1 MRENLYIRIGSQDSD
16 PIQWLITAEGEADE
30 IASGELAN
38 KDSLSE
44 LTEKAKSRTV
54 KVIINGADVRLHSL
68 TVPGKSE
75 RAIKAAAPYM
85 LEDELADDVE
95 DLFFAFC
102 SKPKNFNGTE
112 NCFFAVLAHKQLDIW
127 LSWFSDNEIIV
138 KTMVPDFLALPE
150 LEDSWTALAINQQI
164 IIRSQSWQGFVV
176 NSTIA
181 DLVFTQLLAEQEE
194 PQPVTTYSPI
204 PVNEEQIAITA
215 MPEELPLLLLAKGY
229 EQQSFNL
236 LQGEYSVKEQ
246 RSPEVKNWLWVAGI
260 AVFALLL
267 NLTGKVVELNQLTNK
282 YEQVSDAIE
291 TDYKKAFPK
300 TKRVRLSTIKRQIT
314 SKLAEFGGA
323 TTDAGLLAMLEKVQ
337 PAFAKVPKLKPESL
351 RFDAKRNE
359 LRLSVTA
366 SDYQSFEQFKQVL
379 EQAALTVDTGAQ
391 NNQGDVVTGSFNIR
405 SKS

>member
-16 PIQWLITAEGEADE
+16 PIQWLITAEGQADE

-38 KDSLSE
+38 KESLGE

-85 LEDELADDVE
+85 LEDEFANDVE
-95 DLFFAFC
+95 NLFFAF
-102 SKPKNFNGTE
+102 SNKPKNHIGDD
-112 NCFFAVLAHKQLDIW
+112 NCFFAVLTHQQLETW
-127 LSWFSDNEIIV
+127 LSWFSDNEIVV
-138 KTMVPDFLALPE
+138 KTMVPDFLALPST
-150 LEDSWTALAINQQI
+150 EDSWTAIAINQQI
-164 IIRSQSWQGFVV
+164 IIRSQRWQGFVV
-176 NSTIA
+176 NDTIA
-181 DLVFTQLLAEQEE
+181 ELVFAQLLADKEE
-194 PQPVTTYSPI
+194 PQQVATYSPI
-204 PVNEEQIAITA
+204 TVNEEHIEITA

-236 LQGEYSVKEQ
+236 LQGEYLVKEQ

-267 NLTGKVVELNQLTNK
+267 NITGKIVELNQLNGK
-282 YEQVSDAIE
+282 YEQVSNSIK

-300 TKRVRLSTIKRQIT
+300 TKRVRLSTVKRQIT

-323 TTDAGLLAMLEKVQ
+323 TTDSGLLVMLEKVQ
-337 PAFAKVPKLKPESL
+337 PAFLKVPKLKPESL

-366 SDYQSFEQFKQVL
+366 NDYQSFELFKQAL
-379 EQAALTVDTGAQ
+379 EQASLTVDTGAQ